1 MTRPNKPNPRVA
13 NGHRR
18 RELRA
23 RVLREETHCGICGQ
37 PVDKTLGMMRGQH
50 GARCAG
56 DCAGCVPH
64 PLRAEV
70 DEVLPVSRGG
80 DPLARDNVRLTHR
93 ICNQRRGDGRNE
105 RARAAEARPAV
116 VASDIW

>member
-1 MTRPNKPNPRVA
+1 MGKPNPRVS

-37 PVDKTLGMMRGQH
+37 VVDKALPH
-50 GARCAG
+50 GL
-56 DCAGCVPH
+56 
-64 PLRAEV
+64 PLSPEV
-70 DEVLPVSRGG
+70 DEIMPVSRGG
-80 DPLARDNVRLTHR
+80 DPLARDNVRLAHR
-93 ICNQRRGDGRNE
+93 ICNQRRGNGKHE
-105 RARAAEARPAV
+105 RAEAAGARPVV